1 MGRISPGLSVGSY
14 YIPLHWGEHRH
25 ERSRPH
31 AQPGRGVSAAPLV
44 LARADRRHAAP
55 RSSPPASSSSF
66 GQRRMSRSLALI
78 NTTIP
83 PPLKPARDGPDA
95 RAHRE
100 DRVGRQRGD
109 EMNLALSA
117 SQLTVQ
123 AIPERGV
130 CGHAAASLESRPAHG
145 HCRRDRARAG
155 AGSAYRGAK
164 SARRGRPPGNHR
176 TPRSDPLTRVSRSRQ
191 VDPAATCLVTGGWA
205 GTDQRDTAATP

>member
-1 MGRISPGLSVGSY
+1 VSIVTNGRALTLSPAEASRRLLSFLRVRIGVT
-14 YIPLHWGEHRH
+14 PRRDHR
-25 ERSRPH
+25 
-31 AQPGRGVSAAPLV
+31 
-44 LARADRRHAAP
+44 RR
-55 RSSPPASSSSF
+55 RSSSSF
-66 GQRRMSRSLALI
+66 GQRRMSDRVTDYWAIDRLGFGPHDGRQTSARSLALI
-78 NTTIP
+78 DTTIP

-130 CGHAAASLESRPAHG
+130 CSHAAGSLESRPAHG
-145 HCRRDRARAG
+145 HCQRDRARAG

-164 SARRGRPPGNHR
+164 SARRWRPPGNHR
-176 TPRSDPLTRVSRSRQ
+176 TPRSDPL
-191 VDPAATCLVTGGWA
+191 
-205 GTDQRDTAATP
+205 